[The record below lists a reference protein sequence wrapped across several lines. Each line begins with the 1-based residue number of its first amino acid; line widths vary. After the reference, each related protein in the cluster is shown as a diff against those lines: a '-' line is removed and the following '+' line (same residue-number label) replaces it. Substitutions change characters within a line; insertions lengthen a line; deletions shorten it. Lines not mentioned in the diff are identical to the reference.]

1 MVWVKGRH
9 VGLALRDE
17 EKKRKVKKGE
27 IREEDVYILVAS
39 SGAGA
44 GYQSLF
50 HKT

>member
-27 IREEDVYILVAS
+27 IREEDVYTRRQQRRRGRVPKPLS
-39 SGAGA
+39 
-44 GYQSLF
+44 
-50 HKT
+50 